1 MASELKA
8 PGGRG
13 GNRHPVSVIGFI
25 LEHLGLVGEDYIAS
39 MHRAYKMKLTRLAA
53 ERDRRSP
60 YHRASYPSF
69 EKKVLQL
76 ANEGKVKFTE
86 REEDSDNARV
96 KHLARKPVR
105 RFYRLV
111 K

>member
-1 MASELKA
+1 MVNERKVSK
-8 PGGRG
+8 PRG
-13 GNRHPVSVIGFI
+13 GNKHPLSVTGFI

-39 MHRAYKMKLTRLAA
+39 MHRAYKMKLTRLGE
-53 ERDRRSP
+53 ERGRRKP

-76 ANEGKVKFTE
+76 ANEGKVEFTE